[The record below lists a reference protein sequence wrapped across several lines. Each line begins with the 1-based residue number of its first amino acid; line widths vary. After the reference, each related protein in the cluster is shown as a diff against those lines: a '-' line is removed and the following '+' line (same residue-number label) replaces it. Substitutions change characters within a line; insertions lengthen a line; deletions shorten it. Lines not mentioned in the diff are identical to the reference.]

1 MKYAF
6 EVKTLVIVEAESED
20 EAWELLPETARNAV
34 GDFDYER
41 SYEDDNEEIL

>member
-6 EVKTLVIVEAESED
+6 EVKTLVIVEA